1 MPDILLTHPR
11 TFRELKFGREALQA
25 LESLGSV
32 VLNDSEELLTP
43 AEVIRAAAGC
53 RVIVAD
59 RLTPGTRELFTALP
73 ELVAFVRHA
82 VDIRNV
88 DIDAATEC
96 GVLVTNAGAHF
107 VDAMVE
113 LIVAQMID
121 LSRSLAHYSREY
133 GAGRLPEA
141 RMGTQ
146 LAGKTVGIVGMGRV
160 GRRLAE
166 VLRTMRLEVLGHDP
180 EAEGFEHAARVELDA
195 LLARSHFVV
204 CLARHSPENTGLC
217 NAAFFSGMRRDAWFV
232 NASRGA
238 LVDENALYDALVG
251 GVIAGAALDVGS
263 DVDDLP
269 PLRLAS
275 LPNVIAAPHIGG
287 VVHENIVGQAM
298 DSVRQAGDV
307 LAGRLPEHALN
318 AAGAFR
324 FAARK

>member
-11 TFRELKFGREALQA
+11 AFRELKFGRQALQA
-25 LESLGSV
+25 LEALGSV
-32 VLNDSEELLTP
+32 VLNDSDELLTP
-43 AEVIRAAAGC
+43 AELMRAAKGC

-73 ELVAFVRHA
+73 ELVAFVRNA

-88 DIDAATEC
+88 DIAAATEC

-133 GAGRLPEA
+133 GVGHSPEA
-141 RMGTQ
+141 IMGTQ
-146 LAGKTVGIVGMGRV
+146 LAGKTAGIVGMGRV
-160 GRRLAE
+160 GSRLAE
-166 VLRTMRLEVLGHDP
+166 VLRTFRVEVLGHDP
-180 EAEGFEHAARVELDA
+180 EAGGFEHASPVGLDD
-195 LLARSHFVV
+195 LLERSHFVV

-217 NAAFFSGMRRDAWFV
+217 NATFFARMRRDAWFV

-238 LVDENALYDALVG
+238 LVDEDALHDALVG

-263 DVDDLP
+263 DIDDQP
-269 PLRLAS
+269 PVRLAA
-275 LPNVIAAPHIGG
+275 LPNVIAAPHVGG
-287 VVHENIVGQAM
+287 LVHENIVGQAM

-307 LAGRLPEHALN
+307 LHGRLPELALN
-318 AAGAFR
+318 AAGAYR